1 VLLIARAQ
9 QNRRT
14 SRGDRSDD
22 VNLTYERIKKS
33 FLVLEVVVMK
43 VMSMSEILARI
54 LGGII
59 FSISILDIIF
69 STDFYFGYEYKYGT
83 LMCTLL

>member
-1 VLLIARAQ
+1 MVVRGVCGGPDPEV
-9 QNRRT
+9 
-14 SRGDRSDD
+14 SRWNQGT
-22 VNLTYERIKKS
+22 LTYDRIKRS

-69 STDFYFGYEYKYGT
+69 STDFHFGYQ
-83 LMCTLL
+83 

>member
-1 VLLIARAQ
+1 LSALA
-9 QNRRT
+9 
-14 SRGDRSDD
+14 SDD
-22 VNLTYERIKKS
+22 AQFVKILEVRDRVWAVHERANLTYDRIKRS

-59 FSISILDIIF
+59 FSISIVDIIF
-69 STDFYFGYEYKYGT
+69 STDFHFVYQ
-83 LMCTLL
+83 